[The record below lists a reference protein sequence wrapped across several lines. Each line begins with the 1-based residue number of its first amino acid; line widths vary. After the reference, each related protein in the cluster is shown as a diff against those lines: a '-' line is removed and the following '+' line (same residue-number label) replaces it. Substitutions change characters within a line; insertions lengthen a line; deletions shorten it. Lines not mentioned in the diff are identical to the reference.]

1 MRARHALGLA
11 LAMAMAI
18 SSRAPVAR
26 AQELDPHL
34 VAARRAKN
42 ALRYADALA
51 ALDQARRWGKNSPAQ
66 MAEIYRLTGEI
77 QGGLGNADD
86 ARQAFLRWLVL
97 EPSAGLPPG
106 TSPKIMAPFAAARA
120 AAAPP
125 LRLDHELER
134 GSQPTLVVTAVSD
147 PLHMVAGVRVEYLR
161 PGGRWQ
167 RGEARG
173 RGHLRVPL
181 PRAASVSVAI
191 TAIDSYGNALVGVG
205 SREQPLV
212 MATMETVVG
221 TPLVRRRPR
230 FVARWPLWTGVAV
243 VLGGAG
249 LYFGL
254 DARDAQRE
262 LDDIYKH
269 SSEKNYDTLR
279 AHIDTLATRGRRS
292 ALLANIGF
300 GAAGAAAVTALVLGI
315 REWTAAP
322 VVAPAPGGAVVSM
335 RLRF

>member
-1 MRARHALGLA
+1 MRVRHALGFA
-11 LAMAMAI
+11 LAIAI
-18 SSRAPVAR
+18 VSRASALR
-26 AQELDPHL
+26 AQQLDPHL
-34 VAARRAKN
+34 VEARRAKG

-77 QGGLGNADD
+77 QGGLGNADA

-106 TSPKIMAPFAAARA
+106 TSPKIADPFASARA

-134 GSQPTLVVTAVSD
+134 GSHPALAVTAVPD
-147 PLHMVAGVRVEYLR
+147 PLQMVAGVRVDYLR

-167 RGEARG
+167 RREARG
-173 RGHLRVPL
+173 SGRLQVPL
-181 PRAASVSVAI
+181 PRATNVSVVI
-191 TAIDSYGNALVGVG
+191 TAIDADGNALVSAG

-212 MATMETVVG
+212 VSTVQPAVAA
-221 TPLVRRRPR
+221 PRARRPA
-230 FVARWPLWTGVAV
+230 FIARWPLWTGVAV

-262 LDDIYKH
+262 LDDIYAH
-269 SSEKNYDTLR
+269 SSGTRYDTV
-279 AHIDTLATRGRRS
+279 AASIDQLGTRGRRS

-300 GAAGAAAVTALVLGI
+300 AAGGAAAVAALVLGI
-315 REWTAAP
+315 SEWTAP
-322 VVAPAPGGAVVSM
+322 IEVTPAPGGAAVGM
-335 RLRF
+335 RVRF

>member
-1 MRARHALGLA
+1 MRARHAIGLA
-11 LAMAMAI
+11 IAVAI
-18 SSRAPVAR
+18 ASRAPALR
-26 AQELDPHL
+26 AQPLDPHL
-34 VAARRAKN
+34 VEARRAKN

-51 ALDQARRWGKNSPAQ
+51 ALDAARRWGKNSPAE

-77 QGGLGNADD
+77 QAGLGNADA

-106 TSPKIMAPFAAARA
+106 TSPKIAGPFDAARA

-125 LRLDHELER
+125 LRLDHELE
-134 GSQPTLVVTAVSD
+134 GGDEPALAVTAVPD
-147 PLHMVAGVRVEYLR
+147 PLQMVAGVRVDYLR

-167 RGEARG
+167 RVES
-173 RGHLRVPL
+173 RGHGRQQLRL
-181 PRAASVSVAI
+181 PRATSVSLVI
-191 TAIDSYGNALVGVG
+191 TAIDADGNALVAAG

-212 MATMETVVG
+212 VSTIASVAPG
-221 TPLVRRRPR
+221 PRARRPP

-254 DARDAQRE
+254 DARDAQHQ
-262 LDDIYKH
+262 LDDIYAN
-269 SSEKNYDTLR
+269 SNGTNYDTVAARIDQLR
-279 AHIDTLATRGRRS
+279 TRGRRS

-300 GAAGAAAVTALVLGI
+300 AAGGAAAVAAAVLGI
-315 REWTAAP
+315 REWTAP
-322 VVAPAPGGAVVSM
+322 VEVTPAPGGAVVGM
-335 RLRF
+335 RVRF